1 MSTPQRTRKS
11 PGERAA
17 EIRAAAVALAREQG
31 LAALTLRS
39 VAERA
44 GVAPALVAHYRPSMD
59 ALVAEVFGEVVG
71 AELAEV
77 RTAVTGT
84 PGQRLAR
91 LFATILGEGRDD
103 VTLVWLEAWAHGRR
117 NPALSAAID
126 EQMGAWQAYV
136 AEIIVDG
143 CRSGDFTIPTPAQPA
158 AGASGG
164 ASGRVGPDSPDAVA
178 WELLAMI
185 DGLAAHAMARGT
197 DPAPFIARLA
207 RASEV
212 LVGAEPGTVTAA

>member
-103 VTLVWLEAWAHGRR
+103 VTLVWVEAWAHGRR

-126 EQMGAWQAYV
+126 EQMSAWQAYV
-136 AEIIVDG
+136 AEIIADG
-143 CRSGDFTIPTPAQPA
+143 CRTGDFTIPTPAPSA
-158 AGASGG
+158 SVASGS
-164 ASGRVGPDSPDAVA
+164 ARVGPDSPDAVA
-178 WELLAMI
+178 WELLAML

>member
-31 LAALTLRS
+31 LSALTLRS

-103 VTLVWLEAWAHGRR
+103 VTLVWVEAWAHGRR

-126 EQMGAWQAYV
+126 EQMNAWQAYV
-136 AEIIVDG
+136 AAIIADG
-143 CRSGDFTIPTPAQPA
+143 CRTGDFTIPTPAPPD
-158 AGASGG
+158 AGASGS
-164 ASGRVGPDSPDAVA
+164 ARVGPDSPDAVA